1 MMKLEDN
8 INKMYLLK
16 AVKWFMILM
25 PIIVLFFEKHGL
37 SLTQIMILQ
46 ATYSFT
52 VALFEIPS
60 GFFADIYGRRLSLFF
75 GSILT
80 FLGYLIFCF
89 YSGFNEFFIAEIF
102 LGIGGSLIS
111 GADSAL
117 IYDTLLELKKDEDYT
132 KIEGKNY
139 GIGNV
144 SEGLAGI
151 LGGFLAVSSLELP
164 VYIQTFVLF
173 FSIPL
178 SYSLVEPKSSYK
190 LAKSFKSILLVVK
203 ETFFQKNR
211 LKWYIL
217 YSSAMGIGTLS
228 IAWFVQPFLM
238 EIDTPLIYYG
248 IIWASLNIITGITS
262 YYSYIFDKGKVLI
275 YISLSMLISFIL
287 LGFNISIYG
296 FIFIVLIYL
305 MRGIITPNLRN
316 LININSTS
324 ERRATVLSLRS
335 FVIRISFALIAPI
348 LGFITDVYEISYV
361 FYFLG
366 LLVGLSSLLAVYKL
380 KINN

>member
-1 MMKLEDN
+1 MKLEDN

-80 FLGYLIFCF
+80 FIGYLIFSF

-132 KIEGKNY
+132 KVEGKNY
-139 GIGNV
+139 GC
-144 SEGLAGI
+144 
-151 LGGFLAVSSLELP
+151 
-164 VYIQTFVLF
+164 
-173 FSIPL
+173 
-178 SYSLVEPKSSYK
+178 
-190 LAKSFKSILLVVK
+190 LL
-203 ETFFQKNR
+203 
-211 LKWYIL
+211 Y
-217 YSSAMGIGTLS
+217 
-228 IAWFVQPFLM
+228 
-238 EIDTPLIYYG
+238 
-248 IIWASLNIITGITS
+248 TS
-262 YYSYIFDKGKVLI
+262 PSPRD
-275 YISLSMLISFIL
+275 
-287 LGFNISIYG
+287 
-296 FIFIVLIYL
+296 
-305 MRGIITPNLRN
+305 RG
-316 LININSTS
+316 
-324 ERRATVLSLRS
+324 
-335 FVIRISFALIAPI
+335 
-348 LGFITDVYEISYV
+348 
-361 FYFLG
+361 
-366 LLVGLSSLLAVYKL
+366 
-380 KINN
+380 

>member
-1 MMKLEDN
+1 MNLEGN

-16 AVKWFMILM
+16 AVKWFMIVM

-52 VALFEIPS
+52 VAVLEIPS
-60 GFFADIYGRRLSLFF
+60 GFFADIYGRRLSLFY

-80 FLGYLIFCF
+80 FIGYLIFSF
-89 YSGFNEFFIAEIF
+89 FSGFNEFFIAEIL

-117 IYDTLLELKKDEDYT
+117 IYDTLLQLKKDEDYT
-132 KIEGKNY
+132 KVEGKNY

-144 SEGLAGI
+144 SEGIAGI
-151 LGGFLAVSSLELP
+151 IGGFLAITSLDLP

-173 FSIPL
+173 FSIPI
-178 SYSLVEPKSSYK
+178 SYSLVEPESSYK
-190 LAKSFKSILLVVK
+190 LAKSIKSIWLVVK
-203 ETFFQKNR
+203 ETFFEKNK
-211 LKWYIL
+211 LKWYII
-217 YSSAMGIGTLS
+217 YSSSMGIGTLS
-228 IAWFVQPFLM
+228 IAWFVQPFLI
-238 EIDTPLIYYG
+238 EIETPLFYYG
-248 IIWASLNIITGITS
+248 IIWAGLNIITGTTS
-262 YYSYIFDKGKVLI
+262 YYSYLFKHKNLLI
-275 YISLSMLISFIL
+275 YISLIMVISFIL
-287 LGFNISIYG
+287 LGYNISMYG
-296 FIFIVLIYL
+296 LIFIVFIYL
-305 MRGIITPNLRN
+305 IRGIITPTLRN

-335 FVIRISFALIAPI
+335 FIIRISFAIIAPI
-348 LGFITDVYEISYV
+348 LGYITDYSDISFV
-361 FYFLG
+361 FYSLAMI
-366 LLVGLSSLLAVYKL
+366 VGLSSILALYKL

>member
-1 MMKLEDN
+1 MKLEDN

-37 SLTQIMILQ
+37 SITQIMILQ

-80 FLGYLIFCF
+80 FLGYLIFSF

-144 SEGLAGI
+144 SEGLAGV

-262 YYSYIFDKGKVLI
+262 YYSYIFNKGKVLI

-324 ERRATVLSLRS
+324 ERRATILSLRS

-348 LGFITDVYEISYV
+348 LGYITDVYEISYV

-366 LLVGLSSLLAVYKL
+366 LLVGISSLLAVYKL

>member
-1 MMKLEDN
+1 MKLEDN

-80 FLGYLIFCF
+80 FLGYLIFSF

-144 SEGLAGI
+144 SEGLAGV

-203 ETFFQKNR
+203 ETFFQKNK

-348 LGFITDVYEISYV
+348 LGYITDVYEISYV

-366 LLVGLSSLLAVYKL
+366 LLVGISSLLAVYKL

>member
-1 MMKLEDN
+1 MRLEDN

-80 FLGYLIFCF
+80 FLGYLIFSF

-144 SEGLAGI
+144 SEGLAGV

-348 LGFITDVYEISYV
+348 LGYITDVYEISYV

>member
-1 MMKLEDN
+1 MRLEDN

-80 FLGYLIFCF
+80 FLGYLIFSF

-144 SEGLAGI
+144 SEGLAGV

-203 ETFFQKNR
+203 ETFFQKNK

>member
-1 MMKLEDN
+1 MKLEDN

-80 FLGYLIFCF
+80 FLGYLIFSF

-203 ETFFQKNR
+203 ETFFQKNK

-248 IIWASLNIITGITS
+248 IIWASLNLITGITS
-262 YYSYIFDKGKVLI
+262 YYSYVFNKGKVLI

-348 LGFITDVYEISYV
+348 LGYITDVYEISYV

-366 LLVGLSSLLAVYKL
+366 LLVGISSLLAVYKL

>member
-1 MMKLEDN
+1 MNLEGN

-16 AVKWFMILM
+16 AVKWFMIVM

-52 VALFEIPS
+52 VAVLEIPS
-60 GFFADIYGRRLSLFF
+60 GFFADIYGRRLSLFY

-80 FLGYLIFCF
+80 FIGYLIFSF
-89 YSGFNEFFIAEIF
+89 FSGFNEFFIAEIL

-117 IYDTLLELKKDEDYT
+117 IYDTLLQLKKDEDYT
-132 KIEGKNY
+132 KVEGKNY

-144 SEGLAGI
+144 SEGIAGVI
-151 LGGFLAVSSLELP
+151 GGFLAITSLDLP

-173 FSIPL
+173 FSIPI
-178 SYSLVEPKSSYK
+178 SYSLVEPESSYK
-190 LAKSFKSILLVVK
+190 LAKSIKSIWLVVK
-203 ETFFQKNR
+203 ETFFEKNK
-211 LKWYIL
+211 LKWYII
-217 YSSAMGIGTLS
+217 YSSSMGIGTLS
-228 IAWFVQPFLM
+228 IAWFVQPFLI
-238 EIDTPLIYYG
+238 EIETPLFYYG
-248 IIWASLNIITGITS
+248 IIWAGLNIITGITS
-262 YYSYIFDKGKVLI
+262 YYSYLFKHKDLLI
-275 YISLSMLISFIL
+275 YISLIMVISFIL
-287 LGFNISIYG
+287 LGYNISMYG
-296 FIFIVLIYL
+296 LIFIVFIYL
-305 MRGIITPNLRN
+305 IRGIITPTLRN

-335 FVIRISFALIAPI
+335 FIIRISFAIIAPI
-348 LGFITDVYEISYV
+348 LGYITDYSDISFV
-361 FYFLG
+361 FYSLAMI
-366 LLVGLSSLLAVYKL
+366 VGLSSILAVYKL

>member
-1 MMKLEDN
+1 MHLKSN

-80 FLGYLIFCF
+80 FLGYLIFSF

-144 SEGLAGI
+144 SEGLAGV
-151 LGGFLAVSSLELP
+151 LGGFLAVSSIELP

-296 FIFIVLIYL
+296 FIFIVFIYL

-366 LLVGLSSLLAVYKL
+366 LLVGISSLLAVYKL

>member
-1 MMKLEDN
+1 MKLEDN

-80 FLGYLIFCF
+80 FLGYLIFSF

-144 SEGLAGI
+144 SEGLAGV
-151 LGGFLAVSSLELP
+151 LGGFLAVSSIELP

-296 FIFIVLIYL
+296 FIFIVFIYL

-348 LGFITDVYEISYV
+348 LGYITDVYEISYV

-366 LLVGLSSLLAVYKL
+366 LLVGISSLLAVYKL

>member
-1 MMKLEDN
+1 MKLEDN

-80 FLGYLIFCF
+80 FLGYLIFSF

-203 ETFFQKNR
+203 ETFFQKNK

-348 LGFITDVYEISYV
+348 LGYITDVYEISYV

>member
-1 MMKLEDN
+1 MKLEDN

-80 FLGYLIFCF
+80 FLGYLIFSF

-178 SYSLVEPKSSYK
+178 SYSLIEPKSSYK

-203 ETFFQKNR
+203 ETFFQKNK

-262 YYSYIFDKGKVLI
+262 YYSYIFDKGNVLI